1 MTSSTKEIPKTMKRL
16 VVKSPGKDLSTCQI
30 EVETDTPVPIPKSGQ
45 VLIKVIASAIN
56 PSDYGSW
63 FRCKPEQCPYAMGK
77 EGSGIVVQLGGGMSA
92 YLRSSIK
99 IGTKVGFV
107 NLKNKQGS
115 YSEYVVADLLGG
127 VFAIPETV
135 PVENAASFFV
145 NPYTAIAILDTVKQQ
160 HGSTS
165 FVHTAAA
172 SQLGQMIVKLS
183 LLEGVD
189 VINVVRREE
198 QAELLKSIGAKHVIV
213 TTNDDESWKDE
224 LKIKMKELNTTVAF
238 DAVSGQSTG
247 DMIDCLPKN
256 GICFL
261 YGGLAGKVTN
271 INPMDLIYYNKKIEG
286 WLLTKWLGS
295 NISMIPKLYSAT
307 NKVMSGLENDDG
319 WSSSQFLDTTLE
331 NAHKDLIDLV
341 GSNKS
346 TGKKLRI
353 RISAP

>member
-1 MTSSTKEIPKTMKRL
+1 MSPTEEIPKTMKRL
-16 VVKSPGKDLSTCQI
+16 VVKAPGADLSSTQI
-30 EVETDTPVPIPKSGQ
+30 EVETDVPVPTPKSGQ

-63 FRCKPEQCPYAMGK
+63 TRCRPEQCPYVMGK
-77 EGSGIVVQLGGGMSA
+77 EGSGVVVQVGGGMSS

-99 IGTKVGFV
+99 IGTNVGFV

-115 YSEYVVADLLGG
+115 YSEYVVADLMGG
-127 VFAIPETV
+127 VFVVPDAV

-145 NPYTAIAILDTVKQQ
+145 NPYTAIAILDTVKQM
-160 HGSTS
+160 GGTS
-165 FVHTAAA
+165 FIHTAAA

-183 LLEGVD
+183 LQEGMD

-213 TTNDDESWKDE
+213 TTDDESWKDE
-224 LKIKMKELNTTVAF
+224 LKSKVKELNTTIAF
-238 DAVSGQSTG
+238 DAVSGKSTG

-256 GICFL
+256 GTCFL
-261 YGGLAGKVTN
+261 YGGLAGKVSN
-271 INPMDLIYYNKKIEG
+271 INPMDLIYHNKKVEG
-286 WLLTKWLGS
+286 WLLNTWLSKGGTMGMVS
-295 NISMIPKLYSAT
+295 RLYSAT
-307 NKVMSGLENDDG
+307 NKVMSGLEGGGG

-331 NAHKDLIDLV
+331 NAQKDLVDLI
-341 GSNKS
+341 GSNS

-353 RISAP
+353 RIGAQ